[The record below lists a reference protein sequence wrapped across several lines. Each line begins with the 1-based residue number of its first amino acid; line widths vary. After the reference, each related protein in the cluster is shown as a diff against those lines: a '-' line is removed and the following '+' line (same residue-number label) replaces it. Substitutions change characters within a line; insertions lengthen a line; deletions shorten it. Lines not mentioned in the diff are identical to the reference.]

1 MTRRRVLI
9 LLLGFAG
16 AESVLRTA
24 GSPAGRSNTGLH
36 VETGAAAAAAAAAAG
51 DDVQIGSSAGR
62 LSFATSNEYPPVEW
76 SPWPHL
82 AEPYKETS
90 MRAVSTIGEPHRDL
104 FMWMLEEENGAI
116 YEGRYVHAIKWII
129 QRLYWYTE
137 DEAASRF

>member
-1 MTRRRVLI
+1 MLI

-24 GSPAGRSNTGLH
+24 GSPVGRSNIGRNM
-36 VETGAAAAAAAAAAG
+36 ETGAAAAAG

-90 MRAVSTIGEPHRDL
+90 MRAVSTLGEPHRDL

-116 YEGRYVHAIKWII
+116 YEGRYVRAMKWII
-129 QRLYWYTE
+129 QSLYRRR
-137 DEAASRF
+137 SCVSPL

>member
-1 MTRRRVLI
+1 MMTRRRVLI
-9 LLLGFAG
+9 LLLLGLAG

-24 GSPAGRSNTGLH
+24 GSPAGRSNTGLN
-36 VETGAAAAAAAAAAG
+36 VETGAAAAG

-62 LSFATSNEYPPVEW
+62 LSFATANEYPPVEW

-90 MRAVSTIGEPHRDL
+90 MRAVSTLGEPHRDL

-116 YEGRYVHAIKWII
+116 YEGRCVRAMKWMI
-129 QRLYWYTE
+129 QRFLYWHTE
-137 DEAASRF
+137 